1 MSAKSRRYK
10 EFNVARGS
18 AFFTLLE
25 ELDATKDPKK
35 RKELQKQV
43 DTNYAS
49 SNEEFHKHFP
59 REDWDRIVNALKI
72 R

>member
-1 MSAKSRRYK
+1 MSAKSRKYK
-10 EFNVARGS
+10 ECSVARGS

-25 ELDATKDPKK
+25 ELDAAKDPKK
-35 RKELQKQV
+35 RKELQKKI
-43 DTNYAS
+43 DAEYKRLDD
-49 SNEEFHKHFP
+49 EFHKHFP